1 MPETNYFDSNDANL
15 EDSSSALVNHT
26 EKSKNISAHIQ
37 IPFKKKEPSE
47 GTDKAS
53 LVSRQVADYKHYP
66 TAEKFKQ
73 SFKLKT
79 SPRMKNRSV
88 LL

>member
-1 MPETNYFDSNDANL
+1 MPETNYFDSNDTNL
-15 EDSSSALVNHT
+15 EDSSSALVNQM

-37 IPFKKKEPSE
+37 LPFKRKEPSE
-47 GTDKAS
+47 ATEKGS
-53 LVSRQVADYKHYP
+53 LVSRQGADYKHYP
-66 TAEKFKQ
+66 TAEKLKQ

-79 SPRMKNRSV
+79 SPRIKNRSV